1 MTGTTLFLETLYQ
14 TGLYMCLGSF
24 VLLGLFAVIE
34 VVTFRLGH
42 ADFAEVSDFFAERAG
57 RIVMFSLPFG
67 SGALLMVL
75 AQVLPI
81 LLH

>member
-1 MTGTTLFLETLYQ
+1 
-14 TGLYMCLGSF
+14 MCLGSF
-24 VLLGLFAVIE
+24 VLLGLFVVIE
-34 VVTFRLGH
+34 VMNFKYGY
-42 ADFAEVSDFFAERAG
+42 ADFAKVEDFFAERAG